1 MNVDVM
7 MKNKYGK
14 RCTEFF
20 TSTTKKKNGC
30 WQTQSQTVYIIRT
43 VAGDASLSGGGPT
56 PRSKAK
62 MSFL

>member
-1 MNVDVM
+1 MENVVQ
-7 MKNKYGK
+7 N
-14 RCTEFF
+14 F
-20 TSTTKKKNGC
+20 SHLLQKKNGC